1 MRSMGNIG
9 TLPMATNASRIIANS
24 VRHVKGRLG
33 IGFFSPWFGENSH
46 LSRSFW
52 AFFVFRF
59 FCTCKNSC
67 YYLYLISL
75 ELVTTESYYYF
86 CVCSKNNKSYMF
98 YGYDF
103 KNQKTDETFGPI
115 VRKQDANQSAVH
127 FLSMVETSPE
137 TTQTNSVSNK
147 WNRITSKA
155 QGFWIHAS
163 RQRSRRTLRRERTGC
178 AIRASERKAKF
189 TWFWVDKPVNQ
200 WSFLDPLIGGR

>member
-1 MRSMGNIG
+1 MSKV
-9 TLPMATNASRIIANS
+9 ASAS
-24 VRHVKGRLG
+24 
-33 IGFFSPWFGENSH
+33 GFFRLDSVKIHIFPGV
-46 LSRSFW
+46 W

-115 VRKQDANQSAVH
+115 VRSRCKPVGCTI
-127 FLSMVETSPE
+127 SMVETSRNHTDQLRKQQVKRRQE
-137 TTQTNSVSNK
+137 K
-147 WNRITSKA
+147 MISK
-155 QGFWIHAS
+155 
-163 RQRSRRTLRRERTGC
+163 TCE
-178 AIRASERKAKF
+178 K
-189 TWFWVDKPVNQ
+189 
-200 WSFLDPLIGGR
+200 

>member
-147 WNRITSKA
+147 WKQNYKQSTRFLNTCKQATFETNAPSRKNRLCDSSQWKESE
-155 QGFWIHAS
+155 IHLVLS
-163 RQRSRRTLRRERTGC
+163 
-178 AIRASERKAKF
+178 
-189 TWFWVDKPVNQ
+189 W
-200 WSFLDPLIGGR
+200 